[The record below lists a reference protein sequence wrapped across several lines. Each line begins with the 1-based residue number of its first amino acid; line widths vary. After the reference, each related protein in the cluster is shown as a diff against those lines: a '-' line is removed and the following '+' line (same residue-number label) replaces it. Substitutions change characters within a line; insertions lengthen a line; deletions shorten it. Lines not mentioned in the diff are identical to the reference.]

1 MSAVLPAAEWR
12 NHGGLTRVIAV
23 LSADGGAVRY
33 VGGAVRDTLLGL
45 PVTDVDL
52 ATPQRPQEV
61 VRRLE
66 SAGIKAV
73 PTGIAHGTI
82 TAVADGKPYE
92 VTTLRRD
99 VATDGRRATVAFADD
114 WREDASRRDFT
125 INALYA
131 NPATGAI
138 TDYFGGLDDLAA
150 RHVRF
155 IGDAG
160 LRIDEDHLRM
170 LRYFRF
176 LARFGAPEVDGA
188 GDAATLAII
197 ADRAPKLRGLSR
209 ERIADELLKLLALPD
224 PVAALTQ
231 MQAAGLFAHIAPEID
246 ADGPARVAS
255 LIAAEGVAAIARD
268 GQRRLIAL
276 LPPDPAT
283 AEHIAAKLKLSN
295 RLRKRLSLVRGA
307 AWRDVPPRALAYR
320 IGEQAATDR
329 ALMDGDARP
338 MIAALA
344 GWSLPSLPMG
354 GGDLVAMGVPVGP
367 DVARLLRAVED
378 GWVAEGFPNRARV
391 NAIAAA
397 LIAAE

>member
-12 NHGGLTRVIAV
+12 NHGGLARVIAV

-52 ATPQRPQEV
+52 ATPLRPQEV

-66 SAGIKAV
+66 NAGIKAV

-82 TAVADGKPYE
+82 TAVADSKPFE

-99 VATDGRRATVAFADD
+99 VATDGRRAIVAFADD

-131 NPATGAI
+131 DPATGAI
-138 TDYFGGLDDLAA
+138 SDYFGGLDDLND

-155 IGDAG
+155 IGDAA

-176 LARFGAPEVDGA
+176 LARFGTGGSDP
-188 GDAATLAII
+188 ATLAII

-231 MQAAGLFAHIAPEID
+231 MQAAGLFAHIASEID
-246 ADGPARVAS
+246 SGAPARVAHMVAVERG
-255 LIAAEGVAAIARD
+255 AALAPDA
-268 GQRRLIAL
+268 QRRLIAL
-276 LPPDPAT
+276 LPTDPAT
-283 AEHIAAKLKLSN
+283 AEQIAAKLKLSN
-295 RLRKRLSLVRGA
+295 RLRKRLSAARGA
-307 AWRDVPPRALAYR
+307 LWTGLDPRPLAYR
-320 IGEQAATDR
+320 IGAQGATDR
-329 ALMDGDARP
+329 ALLRGDAP
-338 MIAALA
+338 STIAALA
-344 GWSLPSLPMG
+344 GWTPPGLPMG